1 MAKIN
6 RQNNKLNNN
15 SQPTNKPKRFK
26 RINYNYINTALSLI
40 NLIIL
45 IYSCFLK

>member
-6 RQNNKLNNN
+6 RQNNKLNNP
-15 SQPTNKPKRFK
+15 PTTIKTKRSK

-45 IYSCFLK
+45 IYVCFLK